1 MQMKAVGSFKRVYRQ
16 KGSLRQGQVFG
27 AIMVGVNFTWRSL
40 QVRGVKQQQGL
51 SSNARRNP
59 FVEVIIQLNIA
70 LFIDENLGVSCI
82 FETSKAGKTQSWA
95 AVDRVKRSEGW
106 KVIPNLKKKNKQINK
121 QQQQ

>member
-51 SSNARRNP
+51 SSNERRNP

-82 FETSKAGKTQSWA
+82 FETSKAGKTQS
-95 AVDRVKRSEGW
+95 
-106 KVIPNLKKKNKQINK
+106 
-121 QQQQ
+121 